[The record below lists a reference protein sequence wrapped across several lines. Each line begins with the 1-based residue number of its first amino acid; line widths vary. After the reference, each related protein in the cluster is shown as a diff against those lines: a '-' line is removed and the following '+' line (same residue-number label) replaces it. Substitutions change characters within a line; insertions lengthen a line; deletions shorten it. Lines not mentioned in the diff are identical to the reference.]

1 MSDIFDDEGDAFNQ
15 IQSLKAENKQLKADI
30 KQTKGLVLNAYR
42 DVIDTKSHA
51 KLVGAR
57 WVVDRMSVIAGIL
70 SVAKEV
76 R

>member
-42 DVIDTKSHA
+42 KE
-51 KLVGAR
+51 LVAEALDAR
-57 WVVDRMSVIAGIL
+57 
-70 SVAKEV
+70 AKEYE
-76 R
+76 RSHE